1 MRDNVMEAV
10 WGFCAIYV
18 FIFVVLLLM
27 LLGDGNDFL
36 TAFSAVGASINN
48 LGPGLGEVTHTYAGL
63 PDLSKI
69 ALISG
74 MVLGRLEI
82 FTVLVLLT
90 SLYWRK

>member
-1 MRDNVMEAV
+1 
-10 WGFCAIYV
+10 
-18 FIFVVLLLM
+18 
-27 LLGDGNDFL
+27 
-36 TAFSAVGASINN
+36 
-48 LGPGLGEVTHTYAGL
+48 LGPGLGAVTHTYAGL